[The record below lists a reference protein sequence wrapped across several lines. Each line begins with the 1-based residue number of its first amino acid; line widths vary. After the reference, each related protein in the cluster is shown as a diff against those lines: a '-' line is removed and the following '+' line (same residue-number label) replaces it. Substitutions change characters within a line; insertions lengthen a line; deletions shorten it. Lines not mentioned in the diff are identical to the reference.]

1 MSGPDPSTESGLEVF
16 LVVGPEERQSDS
28 ESTWHR
34 RLMSAWLPLIE
45 RLGPVVVLDRPES
58 RLAFHAHQARLAG
71 NKPVCVSFLPLSR
84 VYPVS
89 GTRTVVATACDHVS
103 APDWPVGGDPRR
115 RWSRT
120 APLVDL
126 LLTPVPATEEAFRD
140 AGFQG
145 RVWVIPG
152 PADEPGPGP
161 GSGSELVEIPFGRP
175 SPHPHE
181 PAWQESDAGA
191 RGTSSLLW
199 FALRRGYYRLARPLI
214 PARFHHSMLR
224 GFKQL
229 KSLIRNAASLRKGAS
244 RVDLEGMEVTL
255 ARLDPIADPH
265 GTFEC
270 LLAFRRSIGEQAGR
284 MLVVEASGSL
294 AESVRTLKEMAGRMP
309 ACAARLGVT
318 RPGALADAKFA
329 KSISWAVAPRS
340 DRASSEW
347 MQLRLGQGIPV
358 MAPGK
363 GMSLPLGA
371 AWPGI
376 PLESERVPYALPD
389 DPEHMECL
397 LATRARF
404 DELERAFTRAAALRL
419 GTKGHSHLRDMALVA
434 SASGARLAPGLIG
447 SALATGSQRTCLR
460 SVA

>member
-1 MSGPDPSTESGLEVF
+1 MPGPEPITESGPDVF
-16 LVVGPEERQSDS
+16 LVVGPEERQTDP
-28 ESTWHR
+28 ESIWHR
-34 RLMSAWLPLIE
+34 RLMSAWLPHVR
-45 RLGPVVVLDRPES
+45 RLGLVVVLDRPES
-58 RLAFHAHQARLAG
+58 RLAFHVHQARLAG
-71 NKPVCVSFLPLSR
+71 KKPVCVSFLPLSR
-84 VYPVS
+84 VYPVN

-152 PADEPGPGP
+152 PADEPAP
-161 GSGSELVEIPFGRP
+161 GSGVEAEFVEIPFGRP
-175 SPHPHE
+175 SPQSLE

-229 KSLIRNAASLRKGAS
+229 KSLIRNSASFRAGAFP
-244 RVDLEGMEVTL
+244 VDLEGVEVIL

-265 GTFEC
+265 GAFEC
-270 LLAFRRSIGEQAGR
+270 LLAYRRAMGEQAGR

-294 AESVRTLKEMAGRMP
+294 ADSVRAMKEMAGRMP

-329 KSISWAVAPRS
+329 KAISWAVAPGS

-347 MQLRLGQGIPV
+347 VQLRLGQGIPV

-376 PLESERVPYALPD
+376 PLECGRVPYALPD
-389 DPEHMECL
+389 DPERMECL
-397 LATRARF
+397 LATKARF
-404 DELERAFTRAAALRL
+404 DELERAFMRAAAVRL
-419 GTKGHSHLRDMALVA
+419 GTKGHSHLRDMAILA
-434 SASGARLAPGLIG
+434 SDSGTRFAAGLIE
-447 SALATGSQRTCLR
+447 SALATGSQRTSLR